1 MNVNIANAARL
12 LCSLQ
17 AKNVLVLGDVMLDR
31 FVDGDVTRISPEA
44 PVPILSQS
52 RVRQMPGGAANVAC
66 NLAQMGLHVHL
77 IGVCGDDEAGKSLHN
92 ELTKLPTIHFD
103 LVTITGRPTSLKT
116 RFRAGSQ
123 QILRVDDE
131 VNSDIDAAAAEQF
144 SKYALPA
151 VQDADLVVLSDYAKG
166 ALPRLLVEKII
177 VHAKAKDKM
186 IIADPKR
193 ADISV
198 YSGVDLLTPN
208 LAELQNTTDQILS
221 SIEEIGQAATA
232 LAKEFGIG
240 SILTTMSARGMMLS
254 KADGTQFHDPASARD
269 IFDVSGAGDTV
280 VAMLAGALVADADLE
295 DAIRLANHAAG
306 VAIGKSGTAVV
317 APGEVLA
324 HLAGAPPPTDW
335 PSIAMQC
342 TNWRD
347 AGQKIAFANGCFD
360 LLHPGHIHLLREAA
374 HNADRLVVGLNGDT
388 SVKRLKGAGRPTQ
401 PVELRSAILAALP
414 FVDAIAVFDEDTPFD
429 LIATLQPDIIVKGGD
444 YIADQV
450 VGADI
455 VAARGGRVLIIS
467 TLDGHATSKLITA

>member
-1 MNVNIANAARL
+1 MNVNIANAAKL

-17 AKNVLVLGDVMLDR
+17 AKRVLVLGDVMLDR
-31 FVDGDVTRISPEA
+31 FVDGAVTRISPEA

-77 IGVCGDDEAGKSLHN
+77 IGICGDDEAGKSLHD
-92 ELTKLPTIHFD
+92 ELAKLPAIRFD
-103 LVTITGRPTSLKT
+103 PVTISGRPTSLKT
-116 RFRAGSQ
+116 RFRADSQ
-123 QILRVDDE
+123 QIIRVDDE
-131 VNSDIDAAAAEQF
+131 VTSDIDAAAAEQIF
-144 SKYALPA
+144 KYALPA
-151 VQDADLVVLSDYAKG
+151 IQDTDLVVLSDYAKG
-166 ALPRLLVEKII
+166 ALPPLLLEKII
-177 VHAKAKDKM
+177 AHAKTKGKM

-221 SIEEIGQAATA
+221 SIEAIGEAATT

-254 KADGTQFHDPASARD
+254 KADGSQFHDPASARD

-280 VAMLAGALVADADLE
+280 VAMIAGALVAGADLE
-295 DAIRLANHAAG
+295 DAVRLANHAAS
-306 VAIGKSGTAVV
+306 VAVGKSGTAIV

-324 HLAGAPPPTDW
+324 HLAGKPPPTDW

-342 TNWRD
+342 TNWRA
-347 AGQKIAFANGCFD
+347 AGQKIVFTNGCFD
-360 LLHPGHIHLLREAA
+360 LLHPGHIHLLSEAA
-374 HNADRLVVGLNGDT
+374 RNGDKLVVGLNGDA
-388 SVKRLKGAGRPTQ
+388 SVRRLKGAGRPHQ
-401 PVELRSAILAALP
+401 SAELRSAVLAALP
-414 FVDAIAVFDEDTPFD
+414 FVEALAVFDGDTPFD

-455 VAARGGRVLIIS
+455 VAARGGQVLIIS
-467 TLDGHATSKLITA
+467 TLGGHATSKLITA

>member
-1 MNVNIANAARL
+1 MNVNITTAAKL
-12 LCSLQ
+12 ICSLQ
-17 AKNVLVLGDVMLDR
+17 AKTVLVLGDVMLDR
-31 FVDGDVTRISPEA
+31 FVDGAVTRISPEA

-52 RVRQMPGGAANVAC
+52 HVRQMPGGAANVAC

-77 IGVCGDDEAGKSLHN
+77 IGVCGDDEAGKSLHG
-92 ELTKLPTIHFD
+92 ELTKLPTIRFD
-103 LVTITGRPTSLKT
+103 LVTIKGRPTSLKT

-131 VNSDIDAAAAEQF
+131 VTSDIDAAAAEQF

-151 VQDADLVVLSDYAKG
+151 IQDADLVVVSDYAKG
-166 ALPRLLVEKII
+166 TLPLLLLEKII
-177 VHAKAKDKM
+177 AHAKAKGKM
-186 IIADPKR
+186 IIVDPKR
-193 ADISV
+193 ANISV

-221 SIEEIGQAATA
+221 SIEAIGQAATA
-232 LAKEFGIG
+232 LAKEFNIG

-254 KADGTQFHDPASARD
+254 KADGTQFHDPATARD

-280 VAMLAGALVADADLE
+280 VAMIAGALVVGADLE
-295 DAIRLANHAAG
+295 DAIRLANHAAS
-306 VAIGKSGTAVV
+306 VAVGKLGTAIVV
-317 APGEVLA
+317 PGEVLA
-324 HLAGAPPPTDW
+324 HLAGTPPPTDW
-335 PSIAMQC
+335 PSIAIQC

-347 AGQKIAFANGCFD
+347 SGQKIAFANGCFD
-360 LLHPGHIHLLREAA
+360 LLHPGHIHLLKEAA
-374 HNADRLVVGLNGDT
+374 HNADKLVVGLNGDT

-401 PVELRSAILAALP
+401 PVKLRSAVLAALP
-414 FVDAIAVFDEDTPFD
+414 FVDAVAVFDEDTPFD

-455 VAARGGRVLIIS
+455 VAARGGQVLIVS

>member
-1 MNVNIANAARL
+1 
-12 LCSLQ
+12 
-17 AKNVLVLGDVMLDR
+17 
-31 FVDGDVTRISPEA
+31 
-44 PVPILSQS
+44 
-52 RVRQMPGGAANVAC
+52 
-66 NLAQMGLHVHL
+66 
-77 IGVCGDDEAGKSLHN
+77 
-92 ELTKLPTIHFD
+92 
-103 LVTITGRPTSLKT
+103 
-116 RFRAGSQ
+116 
-123 QILRVDDE
+123 
-131 VNSDIDAAAAEQF
+131 
-144 SKYALPA
+144 
-151 VQDADLVVLSDYAKG
+151 VLSDYAKG
-166 ALPRLLVEKII
+166 TLPRLLLEKII
-177 VHAKAKDKM
+177 AHAKVKGKM

-221 SIEEIGQAATA
+221 SIEAIGQAATA

-280 VAMLAGALVADADLE
+280 VAMIAGALVAGADLE
-295 DAIRLANHAAG
+295 DAIRLANHAAS
-306 VAIGKSGTAVV
+306 VAVGKSGTAIV

-324 HLAGAPPPTDW
+324 HLAGTPPPTDW

-374 HNADRLVVGLNGDT
+374 HNADKLVVGLNGDT
-388 SVKRLKGAGRPTQ
+388 SVRRLKGAGRPTQ
-401 PVELRSAILAALP
+401 SAKLRSAVLAALP
-414 FVDAIAVFDEDTPFD
+414 FVDAIAVFDEDTPFE
-429 LIATLQPDIIVKGGD
+429 LIVTLQPDIIVKGGD

-455 VAARGGRVLIIS
+455 VAARGGQVLIIS

>member
-1 MNVNIANAARL
+1 MNVNIANAARII
-12 LCSLQ
+12 CSLQ
-17 AKNVLVLGDVMLDR
+17 AKKVLVIGDVMLDR
-31 FVDGDVTRISPEA
+31 FIDGAVTRISPEA

-52 RVRQMPGGAANVAC
+52 RIRQMPGGAANVAC

-77 IGVCGDDEAGKSLHN
+77 VGVCGDDEAGKSLHD
-92 ELTKLPTIHFD
+92 ELAKLPSIRFD
-103 LVTITGRPTSLKT
+103 PVTITGRPTSLKT

-131 VNSDIDAAAAEQF
+131 VTSDIDATAAKQL
-144 SKYALPA
+144 SKYVLSAIH
-151 VQDADLVVLSDYAKG
+151 DADLVVLSDYAKG
-166 ALPRLLVEKII
+166 TLPLLLLEKII
-177 VHAKAKDKM
+177 ANAKAKGKM

-193 ADISV
+193 ADISA

-208 LAELQNTTDQILS
+208 LAELQHTADQIFT
-221 SIEEIGQAATA
+221 SIEAIGQVATA

-240 SILTTMSARGMMLS
+240 SILTTMSARGIMLS

-269 IFDVSGAGDTV
+269 VFDVSGAGDTV
-280 VAMLAGALVADADLE
+280 VAMIAGAFVAGADIE
-295 DAIRLANHAAG
+295 DAVRLANHAAG
-306 VAIGKSGTAVV
+306 VAVGKSGTAIV

-324 HLAGAPPPTDW
+324 RLAGTPPPTDW

-342 TNWRD
+342 TNWRGT
-347 AGQKIAFANGCFD
+347 GQKIAFANGCFD
-360 LLHPGHIHLLREAA
+360 LLHPGHIHLLKEAA
-374 HNADRLVVGLNGDT
+374 GNADKLVVGLNGDT
-388 SVKRLKGAGRPTQ
+388 SVRRLKGAGRPTQ
-401 PVELRSAILAALP
+401 PAELRSAVLAALP
-414 FVDAIAVFDEDTPFD
+414 FVNAIAVFDEDTPFD

-455 VAARGGRVLIIS
+455 VAARGGQVLIIS

>member
-31 FVDGDVTRISPEA
+31 FVDGAVTRISPEA

-52 RVRQMPGGAANVAC
+52 RIRQMPGGAANVAC
-66 NLAQMGLHVHL
+66 NLVQMGLNVHL
-77 IGVCGDDEAGKSLHN
+77 IGVCGEDEAGKSLHD
-92 ELTKLPTIHFD
+92 ELTRLPAIRFD
-103 LVTITGRPTSLKT
+103 PVTVTGRPTSLKT
-116 RFRAGSQ
+116 RFRAGGQ

-131 VNSDIDAAAAEQF
+131 VTSDIDLATAEQF

-151 VQDADLVVLSDYAKG
+151 IQDVDLVVLSDYAKG
-166 ALPRLLVEKII
+166 SLPLSLLKKII
-177 VHAKAKDKM
+177 AHATAKGKM

-198 YSGVDLLTPN
+198 YSGVDMLTPN
-208 LAELQNTTDQILS
+208 LTELQNTTDQILS
-221 SIEEIGQAATA
+221 SIEAIGQAATA

-254 KADGTQFHDPASARD
+254 KADGTQLHDPASARD

-280 VAMLAGALVADADLE
+280 VAIVAGALIAGADLE
-295 DAIRLANHAAG
+295 DAVRLANHAAG
-306 VAIGKSGTAVV
+306 VAVGKSGTATVV
-317 APGEVLA
+317 PGEVLA
-324 HLAGAPPPTDW
+324 HLAGMPPPTDW

-342 TNWRD
+342 TNWRG
-347 AGQKIAFANGCFD
+347 AGQRIAFANGCFD

-374 HNADRLVVGLNGDT
+374 SNADKLIVGLNGD
-388 SVKRLKGAGRPTQ
+388 SSARRLKGAGRPTQ
-401 PVELRSAILAALP
+401 SAELRSAVLAALP

-455 VAARGGRVLIIS
+455 VAARGGQVLIIT
-467 TLDGHATSKLITA
+467 TLDGYATSKLITA

>member
-1 MNVNIANAARL
+1 MNVNIADAARL

-17 AKNVLVLGDVMLDR
+17 AKKVLVIGDVMLDR
-31 FVDGDVTRISPEA
+31 FVDGAVTRISPEA

-52 RVRQMPGGAANVAC
+52 HVRQMPGGAANVAC

-77 IGVCGDDEAGKSLHN
+77 IGVCGDDEAGKTLHD
-92 ELTKLPTIHFD
+92 ELAKIPAIRFD
-103 LVTITGRPTSLKT
+103 PVTIAGRPTSLKT

-131 VNSDIDAAAAEQF
+131 VTSDIDTAAAEKF
-144 SKYALPA
+144 SKYALLA
-151 VQDADLVVLSDYAKG
+151 IQDADLVVLSDYAKG
-166 ALPRLLVEKII
+166 ALPLSLLEKI
-177 VHAKAKDKM
+177 VAHSAAKGKM
-186 IIADPKR
+186 TIADPKR

-198 YSGVDLLTPN
+198 YSGVNLLTPN
-208 LAELQNTTDQILS
+208 LAELQNTTDQLLS
-221 SIEEIGQAATA
+221 SIEAIGQAATA

-280 VAMLAGALVADADLE
+280 VAMIAGAVVAGANLE
-295 DAIRLANHAAG
+295 DAVRLANHAAG
-306 VAIGKSGTAVV
+306 VAVGKLGTAIV

-324 HLAGAPPPTDW
+324 RLAGTPPPTDW

-342 TNWRD
+342 TNWRG

-374 HNADRLVVGLNGDT
+374 RNADRLVVGLNGDA
-388 SVKRLKGAGRPTQ
+388 SVRRLKGAGRPTQ
-401 PVELRSAILAALP
+401 SAKLRSAVLAALP
-414 FVDAIAVFDEDTPFD
+414 FVDTVAIFDENTPFD

-455 VAARGGRVLIIS
+455 VAAHGGQVLIIS
-467 TLDGHATSKLITA
+467 TLDGHATTKLITV